1 MDYSTHLHLDDSY
14 FSNFLWLVPSL
25 KFMTDAKIPLW
36 RNQRVIHILLQIVV
50 LLLVIAVLIVLGNNL
65 VNNFQQKNIRFGFD
79 FLNRKASFDIGD
91 KVIDYR
97 RTDPYIKAIL
107 VGLLNSLRVMVVGII
122 LATFLGIA
130 VGIGRLSDN
139 WLVRQI
145 TTVYVEIFRNTP
157 LLLQLFFWYSAVF
170 LNLPRID
177 NPVILPGSIYL
188 SNRGINIPWP
198 AGTRSTWFALG
209 LICWSIILAIIL
221 WRRRIKAIEQQ
232 ASSARILQVVLLG
245 IAIAATCALIWGLD
259 WRQPQLDRE
268 ASVILGGLN
277 FSPELATLLIGL
289 SVYTAAYIAEVVRAG
304 IQSVS
309 QGQWEAARALGLKSS
324 LVMQLIIFPQAL
336 QVMIPPLTSEYLNLA
351 KNSSLAIAIGYS
363 DIYSIAN
370 TIFNNTGRSVEML
383 LIVMVTYLI
392 INLIISLV
400 MNWLNARVQLQER

>member
-1 MDYSTHLHLDDSY
+1 
-14 FSNFLWLVPSL
+14 
-25 KFMTDAKIPLW
+25 MTEAKIPLW
-36 RNQRVIHILLQIVV
+36 RNQRVIRILLQV
-50 LLLVIAVLIVLGNNL
+50 LVILIVLAIFIVLGNNL
-65 VNNFQQKNIRFGFD
+65 VNNFQQKNLSLGFD
-79 FLNRKASFDIGD
+79 FLSRKASFDIGD
-91 KVIDYR
+91 KLIDYR
-97 RTDPYIKAIL
+97 RTDPYIKAIV
-107 VGLLNSLRVMVVGII
+107 VGLLNSLRVMVVGIV
-122 LATFLGIA
+122 LATFLGIT

-177 NPVILPGSIYL
+177 SPVILPGSIYL

-198 AGTRSTWFALG
+198 AGSISTWLALG
-209 LICWSIILAIIL
+209 FICLSAILAIII
-221 WRRRIKAIEQQ
+221 WRKQIETIEQQ
-232 ASSARILQVVLLG
+232 GDSGQLLKLVLFG

-259 WRQPQLDRE
+259 WKQPLLDRE
-268 ASVILGGLN
+268 ANAILGGLS

-289 SVYTAAYIAEVVRAG
+289 TVYTAAYIAEVVRAG

-309 QGQWEAARALGLKSS
+309 QGQWEASKALGIKSS
-324 LVMQLIIFPQAL
+324 LIMQLIIFPQAL
-336 QVMIPPLTSEYLNLA
+336 PVIIPPLTSEYLNLA

-363 DIYSIAN
+363 DIYSISN

-383 LIVMVTYLI
+383 LIVIVIYLT
-392 INLIISLV
+392 INLIISLL